1 MTGPR
6 VDTGAEAATSRSV
19 RDSLE
24 RAVGRGA
31 LAQVVIGAVVAAV
44 ATSRAAG
51 HTLSPPAL
59 VGLVA
64 GWAMTLAVLAWPQG
78 VYAGAAEVLA
88 GEVSVAEPGGP
99 PHRTVGP
106 AWRAAVELGA
116 AATAWAVLGAGMVA
130 AVLNGRG
137 APWIVVAVTLAGLAG
152 TASVVVDLAG
162 RRYGMAAASAAR
174 NALDSL
180 GDPGPASRTP
190 LRRRAWR
197 EVALPLAVL
206 QAAVNGA
213 GAWILFHSYGRP
225 GAIGAAGGPVLTSRV
240 ALADAGVLIV
250 IVGVLYT
257 GTATAWGAVDGAL
270 GRVDV
275 PPDVVSL
282 GVSPTS
288 PLGAQAVVYVGVL
301 AVVLAKIAQMVLPK
315 SPTLVEVAAA
325 RALLAFVMALG
336 AAGFGYAR
344 GALNAR
350 RLEPVRATVEVGS

>member
-1 MTGPR
+1 MT
-6 VDTGAEAATSRSV
+6 SV

-51 HTLSPPAL
+51 HALSPPAL

-88 GEVSVAEPGGP
+88 GEVSVAEPAGP
-99 PHRTVGP
+99 PDRTLGP
-106 AWRAAVELGA
+106 AWRTAVELGA

-130 AVLNGRG
+130 AVLNGRS

-162 RRYGMAAASAAR
+162 RRYGMAAASAAHTP
-174 NALDSL
+174 LD
-180 GDPGPASRTP
+180 RTP

-197 EVALPLAVL
+197 EVAVPLAVL

-213 GAWILFHSYGRP
+213 GAWILFHSYRRP
-225 GAIGAAGGPVLTSRV
+225 GAIGSGAGPVLTSRV
-240 ALADAGVLIV
+240 ALADAAVLIV
-250 IVGVLYT
+250 IVGVLT
-257 GTATAWGAVDGAL
+257 TATATAWGSVDGAL

-275 PPDVVSL
+275 PPDVASL

-301 AVVLAKIAQMVLPK
+301 ALILAKFAQIVLPK
-315 SPTLVEVAAA
+315 APSLLEVAAA
-325 RALLAFVMALG
+325 RALLAFVMAIC

-344 GALNAR
+344 GALNAQHI
-350 RLEPVRATVEVGS
+350 EPVRATVEVGS

>member
-1 MTGPR
+1 MTGRR
-6 VDTGAEAATSRSV
+6 VEAGSAV

-31 LAQVVIGAVVAAV
+31 LAQVAIGAVVAAV
-44 ATSRAAG
+44 ATSRAAA

-64 GWAMTLAVLAWPQG
+64 GWAMTLSVLAWPQG
-78 VYAGAAEVLA
+78 VYAGAAEILA
-88 GEVSVAEPGGP
+88 GELAVAEPAGP
-99 PHRTVGP
+99 PRRTLGP
-106 AWRAAVELGA
+106 AWRTAVELGA
-116 AATAWAVLGAGMVA
+116 AATAWAVLGGGMVA

-162 RRYGMAAASAAR
+162 RRYGMAAATAAR
-174 NALDSL
+174 AAPDRIGVDAP
-180 GDPGPASRTP
+180 GDLRPTGRTP

-213 GAWILFHSYGRP
+213 GAWILFHSYARP
-225 GAIGAAGGPVLTSRV
+225 GTVGSAVGPVLTSRV
-240 ALADAGVLIV
+240 ALADAAVLIV
-250 IVGVLYT
+250 IVGFLNSA
-257 GTATAWGAVDGAL
+257 TATSWGAVDGAL

-275 PPDVVSL
+275 PPDVASL

-288 PLGAQAVVYVGVL
+288 PLGAQALVYVGVL
-301 AVVLAKIAQMVLPK
+301 ALVLAKVAQTLLPK

-325 RALLAFVMALG
+325 RALLAFVMAIG

-344 GALNAR
+344 GALNAQ
-350 RLEPVRATVEVGS
+350 RLEPVRTTVEVGA